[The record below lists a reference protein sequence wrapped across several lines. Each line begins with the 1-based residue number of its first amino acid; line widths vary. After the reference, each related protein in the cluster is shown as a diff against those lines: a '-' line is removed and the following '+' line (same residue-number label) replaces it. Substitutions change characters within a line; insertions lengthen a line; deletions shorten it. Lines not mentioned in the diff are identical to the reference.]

1 MGEAATLQWVEVNPW
16 SQQVQKMLKKSE
28 GESRERIALLSLLL
42 ERRREATDSGGRLR
56 LWGSC
61 GIREGRRARQ
71 AKTSRTDIIC
81 RLFDDGGH
89 SDWCKVIYCSFD
101 LHFRVAYF

>member
-42 ERRREATDSGGRLR
+42 ERRREATDSGGRL
-56 LWGSC
+56 SC
-61 GIREGRRARQ
+61 GAAVAFGKAGELGRQ
-71 AKTSRTDIIC
+71 NLTD
-81 RLFDDGGH
+81 RYYL
-89 SDWCKVIYCSFD
+89 
-101 LHFRVAYF
+101 

>member
-71 AKTSRTDIIC
+71 AKPHGQI
-81 RLFDDGGH
+81 LFVDFLMMVVTLIGV
-89 SDWCKVIYCSFD
+89 K
-101 LHFRVAYF
+101 